1 MTPENFI
8 PFGSD
13 LEDRS
18 TSQFVRIAGPEHP
31 MKEAPP
37 DIAPVTPAEDNDL
50 PSQIHQ
56 VLQKHLSGD
65 SLKNTTDAIEAAIS
79 AAPARV
85 ALPEIKLTH
94 SPTPEGEEGNEDE
107 STSVTPPVL
116 EYEREDDIVR
126 RVIVNCSCGQSIH
139 LDCDY

>member
-1 MTPENFI
+1 MTPENFT
-8 PFGSD
+8 PFGSE
-13 LEDRS
+13 LQDRS
-18 TSQFVRIAGPEHP
+18 TSQFVRIAGPENP

-37 DIAPVTPAEDNDL
+37 EIAPVTPAEDNDL

-56 VLQKHLSGD
+56 ILQNHLSGD
-65 SLKNTTDAIEAAIS
+65 SLKNASDAIESVIS

-85 ALPEIKLTH
+85 ALPEIKLIA
-94 SPTPEGEEGNEDE
+94 SPTPEDDEDE
-107 STSVTPPVL
+107 STSITPPVL
-116 EYEREDDIVR
+116 EYEREDDVVR